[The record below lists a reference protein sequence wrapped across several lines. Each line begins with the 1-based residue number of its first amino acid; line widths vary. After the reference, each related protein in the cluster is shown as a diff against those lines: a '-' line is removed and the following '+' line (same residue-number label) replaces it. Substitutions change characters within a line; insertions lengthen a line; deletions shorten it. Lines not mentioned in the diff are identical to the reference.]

1 MRVFALRADC
11 AFRLLGC
18 SQTLPDFCKTAV
30 NPEGIARE
38 LNGVFTMTCFYDFE
52 DL

>member
-1 MRVFALRADC
+1 MRVFALRADY

-30 NPEGIARE
+30 DPEGAAHE
-38 LNGVFTMTCFYDFE
+38 LNGVFTITCFYDFK

>member
-1 MRVFALRADC
+1 MRVSALWAGC

-18 SQTLPDFCKTAV
+18 SQTLTDFCKTAV
-30 NPEGIARE
+30 NPESMARE
-38 LNGVFTMTCFYDFE
+38 LNGVFTITWFYDFK